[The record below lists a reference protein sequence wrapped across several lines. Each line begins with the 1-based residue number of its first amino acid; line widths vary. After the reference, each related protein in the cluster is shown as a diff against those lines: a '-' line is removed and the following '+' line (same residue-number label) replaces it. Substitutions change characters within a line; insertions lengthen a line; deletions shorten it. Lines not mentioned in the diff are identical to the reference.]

1 MATNPWEAIG
11 AFSLSY
17 TAPAVTAAVTLSSPV
32 AGVSA
37 EAISVAPEVGLFI
50 RQWFRSFED
59 QLSQADQLAL
69 AFSSFRAEGLTTGD
83 SPPLFFVTKAEDDAV
98 TFADLSRFSM
108 GKGIDHSSPFPTQ
121 TTVEDGIDHFFT
133 QKGLGD
139 LAFLGDSVL
148 TETHFVIPSLPESF
162 GVSEQRIT
170 ALEKEVGDPLP
181 LGDFFARVL
190 TIQRSFSETLSL
202 EDVALASNVV
212 DRFVT
217 EDVASFSFSGG
228 SLDDALIQDS
238 PSLRPGKLSS
248 DFFSFSELQRFGYGK
263 SHFDTLP
270 FSDSISL
277 TNTFERSF
285 SDAFALD
292 DLATLGG
299 VVKDTQATKLNV
311 FGLGDSQTLTFGKG
325 PSDELV
331 LIEGFARV
339 VSFSRQEAEGLTLLE
354 DVQIYKRSL
363 NSSLLNSSAL
373 NTSALNA

>member
-17 TAPAVTAAVTLSSPV
+17 TAPAISTAVTLSSPV

-69 AFSSFRAEGLTTGD
+69 AFSSFRVEVLTAGD
-83 SPPLFFVTKAEDDAV
+83 SPPLIFVAKAEADAV
-98 TFADLSRFSM
+98 TFSELSRFLLAKYVDQTSLFPSEASL
-108 GKGIDHSSPFPTQ
+108 GDLIDRVSI
-121 TTVEDGIDHFFT
+121 E
-133 QKGLGD
+133 KGLGD

-148 TETHFVIPSLPESF
+148 TETHFVIPSVPESF

-170 ALEKEVGDPLP
+170 ALGKAVGELLS
-181 LGDFFARVL
+181 LGDFFTRVL

-202 EDVALASNVV
+202 EDIALASNVV
-212 DRFVT
+212 DRVTT

-228 SLDDALIQDS
+228 GLDDALIQDS

-263 SHFDTLP
+263 SHFDTLL
-270 FSDSISL
+270 FSDSISQ

-292 DLATLGG
+292 DYATLGG

-325 PSDELV
+325 PLDELA
-331 LIEGFARV
+331 LTESLARV

>member
-17 TAPAVTAAVTLSSPV
+17 TAPAATAAVTISSPT
-32 AGVSA
+32 AGISA
-37 EAISVAPEVGLFI
+37 EAISVSPEVGLFI
-50 RQWFRSFED
+50 RQWFRSFVD
-59 QLSQADQLAL
+59 QLSQVDQLAL
-69 AFSSFRAEGLTTGD
+69 AFSSFRVDVLTTED
-83 SPPLFFVTKAEDDAV
+83 SPPLFVLAKAEDDTF

-108 GKGIDHSSPFPTQ
+108 GKGIDHSSPVPTQ
-121 TTVEDGIDHFFT
+121 ATVEEGIDHLFT

-139 LAFLGDSVL
+139 LTLLGDSVL
-148 TETHFVIPSLPESF
+148 TQTHFVIPSLPELV
-162 GVSEQRIT
+162 GVSEQRRAILGK
-170 ALEKEVGDPLP
+170 AIEEPLP
-181 LGDFFARVL
+181 LEDFFSRVL
-190 TIQRSFSETLSL
+190 TIYRSFAETLSL

-212 DRFVT
+212 DRFIT
-217 EDVASFSFSGG
+217 EDAASFSFSGG
-228 SLDDALIQDS
+228 TSDDALIEDS
-238 PSLRPGKLSS
+238 PSLRPGKLTS
-248 DFFSFSELQRFGYGK
+248 DFFSFSELTLFGHGK

-311 FGLGDSQTLTFGKG
+311 FGLGDSQTLTFGKA
-325 PSDELV
+325 PFDELV